1 MRAPQLVSCR
11 ERRTGISVILVGA
24 MHHNSHSIR
33 LAERAVADAAAS
45 GSLRAVLVESCPTR
59 WNTTLASR
67 GSWLARHCP
76 DEMYAAAVAAAAV
89 PDTYMRPLT
98 APPPLET
105 SSGRLSDRS
114 AVRLSRFA
122 LCDQRIQLTGR
133 RVSQLASVAGDESWP
148 QRECPA
154 KFWPRLII

>member
-1 MRAPQLVSCR
+1 MYNINAAPYSSKPPRVLGGCPGAGQTPQLVSCNMRAPQLVSCR

-76 DEMYAAAVAAAAV
+76 DEMYAAAVAAAKRTFILNF
-89 PDTYMRPLT
+89 DT
-98 APPPLET
+98 
-105 SSGRLSDRS
+105 
-114 AVRLSRFA
+114 V
-122 LCDQRIQLTGR
+122 
-133 RVSQLASVAGDESWP
+133 
-148 QRECPA
+148 
-154 KFWPRLII
+154 